1 MAAAKPI
8 EVEKF
13 PESDLTSLR
22 QELLHSRLDSWQ
34 AADLIRCYLSN
45 RGYGVCNQAA
55 RRIAA
60 EVESERY
67 DVQWIQEEFE
77 KIALVM

>member
-1 MAAAKPI
+1 MTAAKPI

-13 PESDLTSLR
+13 PESDLVSLR
-22 QELLHSRLDSWQ
+22 EELLHSRLDSWQ

-45 RGYGVCNQAA
+45 RGYGVCNDAA
-55 RRIAA
+55 RLTAA
-60 EVESERY
+60 QIESCGY
-67 DVQWIQEEFE
+67 DVERIQKEFE